1 VALQSASPT
10 AARTAT
16 FPDGTGTVLLTGNGS
31 SPIQTKRGVAG
42 CATAASAGA
51 TCTKTVTWTTAFAD
65 ANYTVTG
72 CTGNGI
78 SSGLP
83 IIQGI
88 TAKVAASITVQTI
101 ALSAAAAQ
109 FTDIECGAVHD

>member
-1 VALQSASPT
+1 
-10 AARTAT
+10 
-16 FPDGTGTVLLTGNGS
+16 
-31 SPIQTKRGVAG
+31 
-42 CATAASAGA
+42 
-51 TCTKTVTWTTAFAD
+51 
-65 ANYTVTG
+65 
-72 CTGNGI
+72 
-78 SSGLP
+78 LP